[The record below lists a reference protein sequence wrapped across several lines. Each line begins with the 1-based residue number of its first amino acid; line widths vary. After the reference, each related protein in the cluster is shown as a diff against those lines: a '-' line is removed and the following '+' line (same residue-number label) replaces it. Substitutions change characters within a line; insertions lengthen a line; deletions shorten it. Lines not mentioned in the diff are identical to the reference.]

1 MKIKKCVI
9 ILAIFCMLIALT
21 PMQTFAGEDKKDTT
35 QMDTMIS
42 DMSSVGS
49 TTVNS
54 DEGIAKV
61 LATTIVLIRIAGSGI
76 SLIVVTILGI
86 KYMMASSNEKAD
98 IKKQAVPIVIG
109 CALLFASL
117 HIVSIIADVGL
128 SLNS

>member
-21 PMQTFAGEDKKDTT
+21 PMQAFAGKDKKDTT

-54 DEGIAKV
+54 GEGIAKV